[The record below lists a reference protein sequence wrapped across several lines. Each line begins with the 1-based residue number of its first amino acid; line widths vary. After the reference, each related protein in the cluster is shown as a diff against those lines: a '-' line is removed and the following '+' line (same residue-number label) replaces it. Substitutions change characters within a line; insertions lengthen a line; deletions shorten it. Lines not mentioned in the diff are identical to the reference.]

1 MELLENLKKIA
12 FEVGADVFG
21 VASMDR
27 FEGFPKQQDPRYIM
41 PKAKS
46 MIVVGCRTMRGS
58 FRGTEEGTFI
68 THYPFARGYVKTDI
82 VPQVLRAVARIIEN
96 HGKEAMP
103 INDHFPWAAI
113 QDTGAFKEE
122 HAVPV
127 QEGLPYPDVRISM
140 THAAFLAGLGE
151 IGYSGHILHPK
162 YGPRLSFGCILTE
175 MELPASPIIAPGTV
189 CNRCMKCA
197 DDCPGGC
204 ISKTETETLTLGGY
218 TFEIGKYD
226 IEKCTV
232 ASTGSEFTEDG
243 SYKPS
248 KYSPFCDKPPMS
260 HFGLPI
266 RNSICAGR
274 GCIRACMMNL
284 EDRKAIGNLFDAPF
298 RRHPAWEVD
307 WEGYRSGRLVN
318 DTYPPNAAKPVKA
331 TNIIDI
337 DE

>member
-1 MELLENLKKIA
+1 MELLEKIKKIA
-12 FEVGADVFG
+12 FDAGADVVG

-46 MIVVGCRTMRGS
+46 MIVLGCRTMRGS
-58 FRGTEEGTFI
+58 FRGTEEGTFL
-68 THYPFARGYVKTDI
+68 THYSFMRGYVKTDV
-82 VPQVLRAVARIIEN
+82 VPVPLRAVARFIEN

-113 QDTGAFKEE
+113 EDTGAFKAE
-122 HAVPV
+122 HTVPV
-127 QEGLPYPDVRISM
+127 QEGLPYPDVRINM

-189 CNRCMKCA
+189 CDGCKQCA

-204 ISKTETETLTLGGY
+204 ISKTETETLHLGGY
-218 TFEIGKYD
+218 DIPIGKFD
-226 IEKCTV
+226 LKKCTAACLGTEV
-232 ASTGSEFTEDG
+232 TEDG
-243 SYKPS
+243 SYQPT
-248 KYSPFCDKPPMS
+248 KYSPFKKAPHIVHS
-260 HFGLPI
+260 GFGI
-266 RNSICAGR
+266 EDDICAGR

-284 EDRKAIGNLFDAPF
+284 EERKAIGNLFDSPF
-298 RRHPAWEVD
+298 QHHQPWEVN
-307 WEGYRSGRLVN
+307 WESALKTPAPKASEPQAARNIN
-318 DTYPPNAAKPVKA
+318 DV
-331 TNIIDI
+331 